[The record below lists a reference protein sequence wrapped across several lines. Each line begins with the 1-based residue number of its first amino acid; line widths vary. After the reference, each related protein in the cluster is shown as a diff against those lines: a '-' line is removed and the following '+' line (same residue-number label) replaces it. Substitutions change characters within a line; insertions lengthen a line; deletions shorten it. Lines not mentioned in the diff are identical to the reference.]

1 MITVVSF
8 GDHKLPRS
16 IKIQPCLGREC
27 FLACMT
33 YHSVVFSTGKKKI
46 LKESIMY
53 IRFFRHII
61 PFYCICGVSFSLLQ
75 F

>member
-16 IKIQPCLGREC
+16 IKIQTCLGREC
-27 FLACMT
+27 FLACKT
-33 YHSVVFSTGKKKI
+33 YHGVVFPQEKKI

-61 PFYCICGVSFSLLQ
+61 PFYCICSVSFSLLQ